1 MSSDLRHFFSTVYE
15 TNKTDEVKSGQTSC
29 PNGEKPQC
37 CFSCGHTASR
47 TVKTFGKEGTGV
59 IRLIKSYPPFFPVSS
74 PLFGLKLIILT
85 TVTFNIFEKHLQVT
99 LKVNLKRAMTRFQFS
114 LWASEVM
121 WEGFIEQVRLAVRGE
136 PLERQELKRM
146 TQWQMMCV
154 RVVTGSGTERDW
166 LSCVKPTTCVGTPA
180 SVVHKLYFSVVFFSI
195 VLSLH
200 MKYSLGPNAE
210 LSSCCIFVKTDPVSD
225 KVYE

>member
-1 MSSDLRHFFSTVYE
+1 MFTCCCCFCIDRCIHFLYKQMSSDLRHFFSTVYE

-29 PNGEKPQC
+29 PNGEKPKS
-37 CFSCGHTASR
+37 CFSCVHTAPR

-166 LSCVKPTTCVGTPA
+166 LSVVDFLCSCVCETNYMCW
-180 SVVHKLYFSVVFFSI
+180 H
-195 VLSLH
+195 
-200 MKYSLGPNAE
+200 
-210 LSSCCIFVKTDPVSD
+210 SCECCS
-225 KVYE
+225 